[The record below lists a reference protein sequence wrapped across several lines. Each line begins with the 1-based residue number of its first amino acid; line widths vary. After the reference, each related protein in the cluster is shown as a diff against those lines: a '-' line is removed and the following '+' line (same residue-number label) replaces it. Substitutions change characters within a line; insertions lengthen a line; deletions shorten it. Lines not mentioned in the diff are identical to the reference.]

1 MKVTINIP
9 GAGAGAGAV
18 YVSGAADVVKR
29 KALCR
34 ELGLCNVTFSRLES
48 QHGFEYALSM
58 LLSKSRKLL
67 N

>member
-9 GAGAGAGAV
+9 GAV
-18 YVSGAADVVKR
+18 YVSGAAEVVNR
-29 KALCR
+29 KA
-34 ELGLCNVTFSRLES
+34 FSRLES

-58 LLSKSRKLL
+58 LFSKNRKLL